1 MSMEFVLDERL
12 AADSLAICEMPL
24 SSLRLMDDA
33 RYAWLILVPRVAG
46 ARELVD
52 LDIAAQHVLLDEVNR
67 VCAALRRLV
76 RPDKLNVAALG
87 NIVAQLH
94 VHVIA
99 RHIGDAA
106 WPRPVWGDGER
117 TRHAPEAAQERIAR
131 LRATLGGQ

>member
-1 MSMEFVLDERL
+1 MSVEFVLDERL
-12 AADSLAICEMPL
+12 AADSLPICELPL

-33 RYAWLILVPRVAG
+33 RYTWLILVPRVAG

-67 VCAALRRLV
+67 ACHVLRALV

-87 NIVAQLH
+87 NVVAQLH

-99 RHIGDAA
+99 RHIDDAA
-106 WPRPVWGDGER
+106 WPRPVWGDGVREPY
-117 TRHAPEAAQERIAR
+117 AADAAQARIAQ
-131 LRATLGGQ
+131 LRAALEG